1 MEQMD
6 VLLEKEVLVQLLDN
20 STEYFQTNIQ
30 KQETSIKKAII
41 EDWRFIEGNLLQN
54 QHNRN
59 RSIVKEILT
68 TSCTFTNEI
77 KNDFTNL
84 RGEDDEQWINI
95 WITKNL

>member
-1 MEQMD
+1 MD

-30 KQETSIKKAII
+30 KQETQIKKAIV
-41 EDWRFIEGNLLQN
+41 EDWRATEGNLLQE

-59 RSIVKEILT
+59 RSIVKEIFT
-68 TSCTFTNEI
+68 TSATFSNEI

-84 RGEDDEQWINI
+84 RGEDDE
-95 WITKNL
+95 